1 MPANDV
7 TIIGTFTINKYK
19 LTYMIDGE
27 VYKTYEIE
35 YGANITP
42 EVAPQKEGYDFSG
55 WDNVPETMPTYDVT
69 VSASFSLGITS
80 IEMNSEK
87 VKIFD
92 MRGNRLDNVCKGVNI
107 IRTKDGKSK
116 KVVVK

>member
-55 WDNVPETMPTYDVT
+55 WDNVPETMPAYDVT

-92 MRGNRLDNVCKGVNI
+92 MRGNRLDNVRKGVKI